1 MLLRAARSTR
11 DETSKV
17 GGAATGT
24 YSFDLQQ
31 HIKASVEA
39 TRYASKQATRYAF
52 TGASS
57 TALLANFFIAF
68 FVFFFSALRF
78 FS

>member
-1 MLLRAARSTR
+1 MIVLCGPRIELLKRVCSQT
-11 DETSKV
+11 
-17 GGAATGT
+17 
-24 YSFDLQQ
+24 DL
-31 HIKASVEA
+31 S
-39 TRYASKQATRYAF
+39 YAF

-68 FVFFFSALRF
+68 FVFFFSAFRF